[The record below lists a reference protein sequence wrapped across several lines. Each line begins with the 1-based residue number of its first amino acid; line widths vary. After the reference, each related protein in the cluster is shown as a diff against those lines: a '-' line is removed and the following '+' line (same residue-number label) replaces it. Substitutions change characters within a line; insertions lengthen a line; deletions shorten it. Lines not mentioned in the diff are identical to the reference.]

1 MLIDCHCHANTPKLY
16 NQYKIKSRADKTILI
31 RESKRLINDT
41 DVNSTEDTFYKLL
54 KDNNNLY
61 GIEVVSFYENIYKQ
75 LIRIKRRLNM
85 CNKIIGIKF
94 YPGYEHFYPNNKR
107 LYKAYKFA
115 EKNNLVVVFHS
126 GDVWDK
132 DNKAQVKYTHP
143 KYIDDIATYFPN
155 VKFVISH
162 FAFPYMLETAMIV
175 NKNKNVYTDISGNIQ
190 DNNLS
195 EYFYKDIKRCIS
207 YYPNIIN
214 KIMHGCDFCG
224 NHTPLNNIIEYEMFV
239 RNNFNK
245 EDIDKILYKNAK
257 NIYGI

>member
-16 NQYKIKSRADKTILI
+16 NQYKEKSHADKTILI

-41 DVNSTEDTFYKLL
+41 DVNSTEDTFYDLL

-61 GIEVVSFYENIYKQ
+61 GIEVVSYYENIYKQ
-75 LIRIKRRLNM
+75 LMRIKRRLKTS
-85 CNKIIGIKF
+85 NKIVGIKF

-107 LYKAYKFA
+107 LFKAYKFA

-132 DNKAQVKYTHP
+132 ANKSQVKYIHP
-143 KYIDDIATYFPN
+143 KYIDDIATYFPK

-175 NKNKNVYTDISGNIQ
+175 NKNSNVYTDISGNCQ

-195 EYFYKDIKRCIS
+195 EYFYEDIKRCIS
-207 YYPNIIN
+207 YYPSIIN

-224 NHTPLNNIIEYEMFV
+224 NHTPLNNVIEYEMFV
-239 RNNFNK
+239 KNNFNK
-245 EDIDKILYKNAK
+245 EDIDKILYKNAEK
-257 NIYGI
+257 IYKI